1 MKYFA
6 KIEPKNIV
14 TITSTIYFG
23 RGRGRGAQAPSSRG
37 KGAGRRR
44 GAYKPSAADFLVYSQ
59 TSKSRKRNKIYPEK
73 SKFSAEF
80 WSGLNSNQDSDDEED
95 DQANPRKDENWKIQK
110 RKGFMKEREDK
121 LSKTEKRNSNEPLV
135 PKEKPANKN
144 VDTDTKGR
152 HH

>member
-44 GAYKPSAADFLVYSQ
+44 GAYKTSAADFLVYSQ
-59 TSKSRKRNKIYPEK
+59 TSLTSQSRKRNKIYPEK
-73 SKFSAEF
+73 SKSSAKF
-80 WSGLNSNQDSDDEED
+80 CSDLT
-95 DQANPRKDENWKIQK
+95 QTQILMMKKMIRPTRGRMRIGRFK
-110 RKGFMKEREDK
+110 R
-121 LSKTEKRNSNEPLV
+121 EKVS
-135 PKEKPANKN
+135 
-144 VDTDTKGR
+144 
-152 HH
+152 